1 MICAEQIKA
10 ARALLGW
17 SASELATRSTVGAT
31 TIRRY
36 EMLGGIPQGNVKQ
49 GEVELAFHSEDHT
62 GILVPIFAYG
72 AQSQQFQ
79 GVYENTEVFGK
90 ILRLMGMDKP

>member
-17 SASELATRSTVGAT
+17 SASELANRSTVGAT

-36 EMLGGIPQGNVKQ
+36 EMLGGIPQGNVNVLMRLQ
-49 GEVELAFHSEDHT
+49 RSFEAAGIQFT
-62 GILVPIFAYG
+62 GDPLVNPGVTLDLSKREA
-72 AQSQQFQ
+72 ARCQQ
-79 GVYENTEVFGK
+79 
-90 ILRLMGMDKP
+90 

>member
-36 EMLGGIPQGNVKQ
+36 EMLGGIPQGNVNVLMRLQ
-49 GEVELAFHSEDHT
+49 RSFEAAGIQFT
-62 GILVPIFAYG
+62 GDPLINP
-72 AQSQQFQ
+72 
-79 GVYENTEVFGK
+79 GVTLDLSKREAALG
-90 ILRLMGMDKP
+90 DQ

>member
-17 SASELATRSTVGAT
+17 SASELASRSMVGAT

-36 EMLGGIPQGNVKQ
+36 EMLGGIPQGNVNVLMKLQ
-49 GEVELAFHSEDHT
+49 SSFEAAGIQFT
-62 GILVPIFAYG
+62 GDPLVNP
-72 AQSQQFQ
+72 
-79 GVYENTEVFGK
+79 GVTLDLSRREAGLGK
-90 ILRLMGMDKP
+90 E